1 MGNTETMFANLGSG
15 SVIASAASAPY
26 VPISKASAASVCES
40 DAKQIEIEYELSLP
54 IKCFTKY
61 EINCQ
66 KDGSDEQEW
75 SMIGISVLNL
85 LGLFTNTT
93 IDYPVH
99 WFLIAKATNWTKD
112 IDNMISIVRQIIGGQ
127 KLIATGSKLMSSSNS
142 KTKSF
147 IQKFISFCS
156 KRLTELSEQ
165 YLENLKNLE
174 FIGKNSE
181 FEMICLEKLFLIY
194 LDIMEKKDDKT
205 ISQHLDELI
214 KCLEEKE
221 TKVYYLIEKNEGYK
235 GITKYDSIDDILK
248 FEKSNY
254 HDNKVCECSTKN
266 LKDKTTI
273 KDIDDYI
280 KTLSDSYNLIDDNCQ
295 TFVRNILDHFT
306 YL

>member
-1 MGNTETMFANLGSG
+1 MGNTETMLANLGSG
-15 SVIASAASAPY
+15 SVSASAASAPY
-26 VPISKASAASVCES
+26 VPISKASAASICES
-40 DAKQIEIEYELSLP
+40 DAKQLEIEYELSLP

-61 EINCQ
+61 KINCQ

-93 IDYPVH
+93 IDYPEH

-112 IDNMISIVRQIIGGQ
+112 IDNMISIIKTIIGYQFVIDAGSRSQ
-127 KLIATGSKLMSSSNS
+127 KKSSFQN
-142 KTKSF
+142 
-147 IQKFISFCS
+147 FISNCS

-165 YLENLKNLE
+165 YLEKLKNLE
-174 FIGKNSE
+174 FIGKNTE
-181 FEMICLEKLFLIY
+181 FEMICMEKLFLIY
-194 LDIMEKKDDKT
+194 LDIMEKKDNKT
-205 ISQHLDELI
+205 ISHHLNELI

-248 FEKSNY
+248 FEKEFY
-254 HDNKVCECSTKN
+254 HDNKVHECSTKN

>member
-1 MGNTETMFANLGSG
+1 MGNTETMLGNLGSG

-40 DAKQIEIEYELSLP
+40 DAEQLKIEYELSLP

-61 EINCQ
+61 EINCL

-75 SMIGISVLNL
+75 SIFGIGVLNL

-93 IDYPVH
+93 IDYPEH

-112 IDNMISIVRQIIGGQ
+112 IDNMISIVRQIILSQ
-127 KLIATGSKLMSSSNS
+127 KLIATGSRLMSSSNS
-142 KTKSF
+142 KKKSS
-147 IQKFISFCS
+147 IQNVISFCS
-156 KRLTELSEQ
+156 KKLTELSEK
-165 YLENLKNLE
+165 YFEKLNNLK
-174 FIGKNSE
+174 FIGEYPE
-181 FEMICLEKLFLIY
+181 FEMICLEKLLLIY
-194 LDIMEKKDDKT
+194 LDLMEKKDYKT
-205 ISQHLDELI
+205 ISQDLNELI

-235 GITKYDSIDDILK
+235 GITKYNSIDDILE
-248 FEKSNY
+248 FEKKQY
-254 HDNKVCECSTKN
+254 HYNKVRECYTEN

-280 KTLSDSYNLIDDNCQ
+280 KTLSDSYNLINDNCQ

-306 YL
+306 

>member
-1 MGNTETMFANLGSG
+1 MGNTETMLANLGSG
-15 SVIASAASAPY
+15 SVSASAASAPY

-40 DAKQIEIEYELSLP
+40 DAKQLEIEYELSLP

-61 EINCQ
+61 KINCQ

-93 IDYPVH
+93 IDYPEH

-112 IDNMISIVRQIIGGQ
+112 IDNIISIIKTIIGYQFVIDAGSRLQ
-127 KLIATGSKLMSSSNS
+127 KKSSFQN
-142 KTKSF
+142 
-147 IQKFISFCS
+147 FISNCS

-165 YLENLKNLE
+165 YLEKLKNLE
-174 FIGKNSE
+174 FIGKNTE
-181 FEMICLEKLFLIY
+181 FEMICMEKLFLIY
-194 LDIMEKKDDKT
+194 LDIMEKKDNKA
-205 ISQHLDELI
+205 ISQHLKELI

-221 TKVYYLIEKNEGYK
+221 TKLYYLIEKNEGYK
-235 GITKYDSIDDILK
+235 GIAKYDSIDDIIK
-248 FEKSNY
+248 FEKEFY
-254 HDNKVCECSTKN
+254 HDNKVHECSTKN

-306 YL
+306 YV

>member
-1 MGNTETMFANLGSG
+1 MGNTETMLANLGSG
-15 SVIASAASAPY
+15 SVSASAASAPY

-40 DAKQIEIEYELSLP
+40 DAERLEIEYELSLP

-61 EINCQ
+61 KINCQ

-93 IDYPVH
+93 LDYPEH

-112 IDNMISIVRQIIGGQ
+112 IDNIISIIKTIIGYQFVIDAGSRLQ
-127 KLIATGSKLMSSSNS
+127 KKSSFQN
-142 KTKSF
+142 
-147 IQKFISFCS
+147 FISNCS

-165 YLENLKNLE
+165 YLEKLKNLE
-174 FIGKNSE
+174 FIGKNTE
-181 FEMICLEKLFLIY
+181 FEMICMEKLFLIY
-194 LDIMEKKDDKT
+194 LDIMEKKDNKT
-205 ISQHLDELI
+205 ISQHLKELI

-221 TKVYYLIEKNEGYK
+221 TKLYYLIEKNEGYK
-235 GITKYDSIDDILK
+235 GIAKYDSIDDILK
-248 FEKSNY
+248 FEKELY
-254 HDNKVCECSTKN
+254 HDNKVHECSTKN